1 MWNKLHISV
10 LVAAAVVVWGATLF
24 IQGTPITIDHLAP
37 FSIVV
42 GFLGSAG
49 AGFEYF
55 LWRQRWL
62 QGWFVKRPDVRGTWR
77 VKLQSNWV
85 NPSTQKQIDPIDC
98 FMTVTQTYSN
108 LQMHLMTPESN
119 SWFVADRIRAS
130 QKSEGYEIIGVYTNQ
145 PRINLRGD
153 RSQIH
158 FGAVVLN
165 THGANHFYPDILT
178 GEYWTERGT
187 KGNLI
192 LSKRVTKIYSRY
204 EDAKHPK
211 IVRPGRK

>member
-1 MWNKLHISV
+1 MWNRLHISV
-10 LVAAAVVVWGATLF
+10 LVAIAVIVWGAALIF
-24 IQGTPITIDHLAP
+24 QGTPITIDHLAP
-37 FSIVV
+37 FGIVV
-42 GFLGSAG
+42 GFLGSIG

-62 QGWFVKRPDVRGTWR
+62 QGWFVKRPDLRGTWR

-85 NPSTQKQIDPIDC
+85 DPGTRKQIDPIDC
-98 FMTVTQTYSN
+98 FMAVTQTYSN
-108 LQMHLMTPESN
+108 IQMRLMTSESD
-119 SWFVADRIRAS
+119 SWFVADRIRPS
-130 QKSEGYEIIGVYTNQ
+130 QKGEGYEIIGVYTNQ

-165 THGANHFYPDILT
+165 THGTSHVYPDTLT

-187 KGNLI
+187 KGNLV
-192 LSKRVTKIYSRY
+192 LSKRVPQIYSHF
-204 EDAKHPK
+204 EEVKHATSSGA
-211 IVRPGRK
+211 RRK